1 MCAHMQPRP
10 GSRGGHALFLRYFRR
25 FIGPYFP
32 EARWASGPQ
41 EPKGW
46 LVFDCA
52 SMAQNAF
59 CENQFDHFASERRAE
74 RRNAVL
80 PSREPLRYS
89 ESSLR
94 RRCLTTS
101 TVSTCALDRAAG
113 EAMLQTRAQSAVLV
127 GLKRFTTLLVRP
139 GAFAAA
145 GRASWASSHSCK
157 FLGRRPLA
165 GSRPGNEPIPTD
177 VRVRSPAAIV
187 PAHRSTWGVIRGV
200 LMACLQVCRSPC
212 LIQTARPCHDRVLTR
227 CGVHSQVVRAPPV
240 RAAACARHAVR
251 ARLPQRGNCAQ
262 RMVSER
268 TRLPRCLSASLC
280 VRCPSTATHTTAPHH
295 G

>member
-1 MCAHMQPRP
+1 MVFVKAIQCYLLV
-10 GSRGGHALFLRYFRR
+10 GGRTVRLWPIFRR
-25 FIGPYFP
+25 FSPPHFP

-59 CENQFDHFASERRAE
+59 CENQFGHFASERRAE

-212 LIQTARPCHDRVLTR
+212 LIQTAYPCHDRVLTR
-227 CGVHSQVVRAPPV
+227 
-240 RAAACARHAVR
+240 
-251 ARLPQRGNCAQ
+251 
-262 RMVSER
+262 
-268 TRLPRCLSASLC
+268 
-280 VRCPSTATHTTAPHH
+280 
-295 G
+295 

>member
-1 MCAHMQPRP
+1 
-10 GSRGGHALFLRYFRR
+10 
-25 FIGPYFP
+25 
-32 EARWASGPQ
+32 
-41 EPKGW
+41 
-46 LVFDCA
+46 
-52 SMAQNAF
+52 MAQNAF

-80 PSREPLRYS
+80 PSREPLHYS

-212 LIQTARPCHDRVLTR
+212 LIQTARPCHDHVLTV
-227 CGVHSQVVRAPPV
+227 CVCSQVALAGDELPCCCSRSTARPRSLCSSAATVR
-240 RAAACARHAVR
+240 R
-251 ARLPQRGNCAQ
+251 ARWVWVAIAGRRAHARAQ
-262 RMVSER
+262 PRTLAHRALRTVAALQHSER
-268 TRLPRCLSASLC
+268 GRAVEREQQHGSSSPARATCEH
-280 VRCPSTATHTTAPHH
+280 THTVST
-295 G
+295 